1 MNINCPNCPNCPTV
15 LTVLTVLFV
24 TTGMSEAFSL
34 QHPLPGLSYLVC
46 HHAQLV
52 GCCQAEVPEGE
63 RFAINEEWYGF
74 GSPVI
79 SRGLS
84 RQLILYVFRNTGC
97 RISL

>member
-1 MNINCPNCPNCPTV
+1 MINPNCQNCQNCQLSDFCLP
-15 LTVLTVLFV
+15 
-24 TTGMSEAFSL
+24 AYSL
-34 QHPLPGLSYLVC
+34 PLPLPGLSYLVC

-52 GCCQAEVPEGE
+52 GCCQAEVSEGE
-63 RFAINEEWYGF
+63 RFAINEEWSGF